1 MLCVAWGSVQLSVA
15 RAYHLLAHLQLV
27 YLKISCDVFQCR
39 FSPKPQDNSLTVAV
53 APCCQTVVT
62 MHRPLVHKIFPDT
75 FKQSKQATFPTKPT
89 SRRMAWL
96 N

>member
-1 MLCVAWGSVQLSVA
+1 MEELATLCVAWGSVQLSVA

-53 APCCQTVVT
+53 APRVAK
-62 MHRPLVHKIFPDT
+62 L
-75 FKQSKQATFPTKPT
+75 
-89 SRRMAWL
+89 
-96 N
+96 